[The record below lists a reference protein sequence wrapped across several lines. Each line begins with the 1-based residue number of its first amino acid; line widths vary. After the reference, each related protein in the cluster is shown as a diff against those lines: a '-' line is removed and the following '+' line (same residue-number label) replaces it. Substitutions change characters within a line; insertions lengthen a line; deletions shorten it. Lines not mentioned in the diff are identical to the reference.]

1 MSNQNS
7 NVGVLQKIYFTVS
20 DSVKIHYMRLGINGS
35 HVVLIHGYSGNAYGN
50 WYMNGIMNA
59 LAKNHR
65 VVALDCRNHGR
76 SDKPEP
82 GGSGKASDVI
92 ELMDHL
98 NIEKAHIHGY
108 SMGGM
113 ITAQLL
119 ASHADRFIT
128 AGFGGSGIRESDPMW
143 IEKVPPDKKN
153 TDPSEAEALRQLRIA
168 AAKDRGL
175 SQEEAEKEADEPRP
189 ERNLGARAPLQI
201 DLNKINIPVLAINGE
216 FDNPYLK
223 TFRLWRELKNFTNVI
238 LPGKSHQTAIAPGY
252 MPKEYLESLVRFVD
266 ANDA

>member
-1 MSNQNS
+1 MSDQKS
-7 NVGVLQKIYFTVS
+7 NVGALQKIYFTLS
-20 DSVKIHYMRLGINGS
+20 DGVKIHYMRLGTKGS

-50 WYMNGIMNA
+50 WYLNGIMDA
-59 LAKNHR
+59 LAVNHQ
-65 VVALDCRNHGR
+65 VTAPDCRNHGR

-82 GGSGKASDVI
+82 QGGGKASDVI

-98 NIEKAHIHGY
+98 NIKKAHIHGY

-113 ITAQLL
+113 LTAQLL
-119 ASHADRFIT
+119 ASHPDRFIT
-128 AGFGGSGIRESDPMW
+128 AGFGGSGIRESDPEW
-143 IEKVPPDKKN
+143 VDKVPPDKTN
-153 TDPSEAEALRQLRIA
+153 VDPSEAEALRKIRIS

-175 SQEEAEKEADEPRP
+175 SQEEAEKEADAPRP
-189 ERNLGARAPLQI
+189 ARNLTGRAPLQI
-201 DLNKINIPVLAINGE
+201 DLTKVSIPVLAINGE

-223 TFRLWRELKNFTNVI
+223 TFRLWRELNDFTNVI

-266 ANDA
+266 ANGA